1 MSATAMINIAKNQ
14 LGLDEDTYRGMLH
27 RVTGKVSLREMSE
40 ADKLKVIDDLKQK
53 GFDPAVKSP
62 SKGKRK
68 RLEGKFAAK
77 LQALWIA
84 GYNLGVVTNGSDE
97 ALIAFVKRQ
106 TKLDH
111 VRFLH
116 DPADGYKAIESLKRW
131 LNRAAGVKWAK
142 DALVPDWA
150 NQPHGQIVLAQWQT
164 LTKAG
169 RINGES
175 LSETVWSICGY
186 DGKPV
191 LNNLK
196 PKEWQA
202 AMNELGRRIRKADRL

>member
-1 MSATAMINIAKNQ
+1 MKSIAIINIAKNQ
-14 LGLDEDTYRGMLH
+14 LGLDDDTYRGMLH
-27 RVTGKVSLREMSE
+27 RVTGKVSLRVMTEIE
-40 ADKLKVIDDLKQK
+40 KQNVIEDLKQK
-53 GFDPAVKSP
+53 GFDPSVKNT
-62 SKGKRK
+62 SKGGRK
-68 RLEGKFAAK
+68 RLTGKYAAK

-84 GYNLGVVTNGSDE
+84 GYNLGIVTNGSDE

-116 DPADGYKAIESLKRW
+116 EPNDANQAIESLKRW
-131 LNRAAGVKWAK
+131 LNRAAGVSWAK
-142 DALVPDWA
+142 DPLVADWA
-150 NQPHGQIVLAQWQT
+150 NQPHGQIVLAQWNL

-169 RINGES
+169 RTNDER
-175 LSETVWSICGY
+175 LSETAWCICGY
-186 DGKPV
+186 DGKPL

-202 AMNELGRRIRKADRL
+202 VMNELGKRIRASI

>member
-1 MSATAMINIAKNQ
+1 MKSIALINIAKNQ

-27 RVTGKVSLREMSE
+27 RVTGKVSLRVMTEIE
-40 ADKLKVIDDLKQK
+40 KQRVIEDLKQK
-53 GFDPAVKSP
+53 GFDQSVKKA
-62 SKGKRK
+62 SKGGRK
-68 RLEGKFAAK
+68 RLTGKYAAK

-84 GYNLGVVTNGSDE
+84 GYNLGVVTNGSDD

-116 DPADGYKAIESLKRW
+116 DPNDAYQAIESLKRW
-131 LNRAAGVKWAK
+131 LNRAAGVSWAK
-142 DALVPDWA
+142 DPLVPDWA

-202 AMNELGRRIRKADRL
+202 AMNELGTRIRKADRP

>member
-1 MSATAMINIAKNQ
+1 MKSIALINIAKNQ

-27 RVTGKVSLREMSE
+27 RVTGKVSLRIMTEIE
-40 ADKLKVIDDLKQK
+40 KQNVIEDLKLKGFNPSVKQ
-53 GFDPAVKSP
+53 P
-62 SKGKRK
+62 SKGGRK
-68 RLEGKFAAK
+68 RLTGKYAAK

-116 DPADGYKAIESLKRW
+116 EPNDAYQAIESLKRW
-131 LNRAAGVKWAK
+131 LNRVAGVSWAK
-142 DALVPDWA
+142 DPLVPDWA
-150 NQPHGQIVLAQWQT
+150 NQPHGQIVLAQWKL

-169 RINGES
+169 RTNGALIADS
-175 LSETVWSICGY
+175 TWSICGY
-186 DGKPV
+186 DGKPA

-196 PKEWQA
+196 PKEWQTV
-202 AMNELGRRIRKADRL
+202 MNELGKRIRASTV

>member
-1 MSATAMINIAKNQ
+1 MKSIAIINIAKNQ

-27 RVTGKVSLREMSE
+27 RVTGKVSLRFMSE
-40 ADKLKVIDDLKQK
+40 TEKQNVIEDLKQK
-53 GFDPAVKSP
+53 GFDPSVKKT
-62 SKGKRK
+62 SKGARK
-68 RLEGKFAAK
+68 RLTGKYAAK

-116 DPADGYKAIESLKRW
+116 EPNDAYQAIESLKRW
-131 LNRAAGVKWAK
+131 LNRAAGVSWAK
-142 DALVPDWA
+142 DPLVPDWA
-150 NQPHGQIVLAQWQT
+150 NQPHGQIVLAQWNL

-169 RINGES
+169 RTNDER
-175 LSETVWSICGY
+175 LSETAWSICGY
-186 DGKPV
+186 DSKPL
-191 LNNLK
+191 LNNLQ

-202 AMNELGRRIRKADRL
+202 VMNALGMRIRGATS

>member
-1 MSATAMINIAKNQ
+1 MTSTAIINIAKNQ

-27 RVTGKVSLREMSE
+27 RVTGKVSLRVMSE
-40 ADKLKVIDDLKQK
+40 VEKQNVIEDLKQK
-53 GFDPAVKSP
+53 GFDPSVKKT
-62 SKGKRK
+62 SKGGRK
-68 RLEGKFAAK
+68 RLTGKYAAK

-116 DPADGYKAIESLKRW
+116 EPHDAYQAIESLKRW
-131 LNRAAGVKWAK
+131 LNRAAGVSWAK
-142 DALVPDWA
+142 DPLVPDWA
-150 NQPHGQIVLAQWQT
+150 NQPHGQIVLAQWT
-164 LTKAG
+164 LLTKAS
-169 RINGES
+169 RTNDER
-175 LSETVWSICGY
+175 LSETAWSICGY
-186 DGKPV
+186 DGKPL

-202 AMNELGRRIRKADRL
+202 IMNGLGERIRKVKP

>member
-1 MSATAMINIAKNQ
+1 MKSIALINIAKSQ

-27 RVTGKVSLREMSE
+27 RVTGKVSLRVMSE
-40 ADKLKVIDDLKQK
+40 TEKQNVIEDLKQK
-53 GFDPAVKSP
+53 GFDPSVKAT
-62 SKGKRK
+62 SKGGRK
-68 RLEGKFAAK
+68 RLTGKYAAK

-116 DPADGYKAIESLKRW
+116 EPNDANQAIESLKRW
-131 LNRAAGVKWAK
+131 LNRAAGVSWAK
-142 DALVPDWA
+142 DPLVPDWA
-150 NQPHGQIVLAQWQT
+150 NQPHGQIVLAQWNL

-169 RINGES
+169 RTNDER
-175 LSETVWSICGY
+175 LSETAWSICGY
-186 DGKPV
+186 DGKPL

-202 AMNELGRRIRKADRL
+202 VMNALGMRIRGATT

>member
-1 MSATAMINIAKNQ
+1 MKSTAAIHVAKKQ
-14 LGLDEDTYRGMLH
+14 LGLDDDTYRAICI
-27 RVTGKVSLREMSE
+27 RVTGQNSSAAMTENQRLKLIDEFRRQGFKPVSTGGR
-40 ADKLKVIDDLKQK
+40 K
-53 GFDPAVKSP
+53 GT
-62 SKGKRK
+62 RK

-77 LQALWIA
+77 LQALWSA
-84 GYNLGVVTNGSDE
+84 GYNLGVVTNASDE
-97 ALIAFVKRQ
+97 ALIGFVKRQ

-116 DPADGYKAIESLKRW
+116 DAADGYKAIESLKRW
-131 LNRAAGVKWAK
+131 LSRAARVKWAK

-150 NQPHGQIVLAQWQT
+150 NQPHGQIVLAQWQS
-164 LTKAG
+164 LTKSG
-169 RINGES
+169 RTNGAS

-196 PKEWQA
+196 PKEWQTI
-202 AMNELGRRIRKADRL
+202 MNELGRRIRRADRP